1 MKRIIFLVLACM
13 SFGISNAQESSIKA
27 PENNAG
33 VTAEKETVAANKLEH
48 DFGSITESAGVVT
61 CDFLIKNTGTT
72 PVVITKV
79 TTSCGC
85 TAPDWSKEPIASGKE
100 GFVKVTFN
108 PKGYDGDFAKTLV
121 VFTNGN
127 PQSIRLKIKG
137 NVK

>member
-48 DFGSITESAGVVT
+48 DFGTITESAGIVS

-85 TAPDWSKEPIASGKE
+85 TAPDWSKEPIASGKD

-108 PKGYDGDFAKTLV
+108 PKGVSGDFTKTLV